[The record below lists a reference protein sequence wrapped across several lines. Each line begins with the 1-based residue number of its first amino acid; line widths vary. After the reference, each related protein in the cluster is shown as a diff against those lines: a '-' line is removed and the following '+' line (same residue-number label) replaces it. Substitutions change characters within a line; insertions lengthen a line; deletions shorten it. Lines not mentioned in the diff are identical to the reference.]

1 MTIKTFDEALDFY
14 PSPRAARTVIS
25 RFGGMLQT
33 YWSAMRDGIAA
44 ARAYH
49 EMTARG
55 VPHET
60 AVQQVFSE
68 HFDAR

>member
-1 MTIKTFDEALDFY
+1 MTIKTFNEALDFY
-14 PSPRAARTVIS
+14 PSPRAAMS

-33 YWSAMRDGIAA
+33 YWSAMRHGLAA

-49 EMTARG
+49 ELTARG
-55 VPHET
+55 MPHET
-60 AVQQVFSE
+60 AVQQVFSD

>member
-1 MTIKTFDEALDFY
+1 MTIKTFDEALNFY
-14 PSPRAARTVIS
+14 PAPAHQSALS
-25 RFGGMLQT
+25 RFGGALQT
-33 YWSAMRDGIAA
+33 YWSAMRQGLAA

-60 AVQQVFSE
+60 AVQQVFSD

>member
-1 MTIKTFDEALDFY
+1 MAIKAFDGTLDFH
-14 PSPRAARTVIS
+14 PSPRAALS
-25 RFGGMLQT
+25 RFGGVLQT
-33 YWSAMRDGIAA
+33 YWSALWHGLAA

-68 HFDAR
+68 HFHGR

>member
-14 PSPRAARTVIS
+14 PSSRAALS
-25 RFGGMLQT
+25 RFGGVLQT
-33 YWSAMRDGIAA
+33 YWSAMRHGLAA